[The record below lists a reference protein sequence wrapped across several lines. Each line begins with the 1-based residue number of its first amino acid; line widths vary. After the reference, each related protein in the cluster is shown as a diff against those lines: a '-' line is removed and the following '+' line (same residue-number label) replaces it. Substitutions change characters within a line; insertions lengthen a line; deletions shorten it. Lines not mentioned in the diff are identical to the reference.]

1 VRGAP
6 AAGVPRTGRR
16 SGPGWVPPALEP
28 LLERRTLLAV
38 LAVAALAWAFAGLH
52 DAVREGGAPDLDH
65 KILLLLRDPADPA
78 KPWGPGWLQTS
89 VRDVTALGGT
99 TIVLPLTLLVAGYL
113 ALVRKRGAALFL
125 LAAILGA
132 VALGALLKL
141 GFERP
146 RPDLVEH
153 GVLTYTWSFPS
164 GHATGAAATYL
175 TLGALLARFQP
186 RRRVKVYILSV
197 AVLITVAVGLS
208 RIYLGVHW
216 PTDVLAGWTV
226 GAGWALLCW
235 TVVRVLQRR
244 GNVEPASEVAGEEG
258 LVLVREGDEGVKRAP
273 SPPAGAAAPAAPRPR
288 SP

>member
-235 TVVRVLQRR
+235 TVARVLQRWGAVER
-244 GNVEPASEVAGEEG
+244 AGTTPEEPAGPPGEG
-258 LVLVREGDEGVKRAP
+258 
-273 SPPAGAAAPAAPRPR
+273 RPG
-288 SP
+288 

>member
-1 VRGAP
+1 LSDTRARRRWPRWVP
-6 AAGVPRTGRR
+6 AA
-16 SGPGWVPPALEP
+16 LDP

-38 LAVAALAWAFAGLH
+38 LAVAALAWGFAGLH
-52 DAVREGGAPDLDH
+52 DEVREGGTLDFDH
-65 KILLLLRDPADPA
+65 KVLLLLRDPAEPA
-78 KPWGPGWLQTS
+78 RPWGPGWLQTS
-89 VRDVTALGGT
+89 VRDVTALGGS
-99 TIVLPLTLLVAGYL
+99 TIVIPLTLLVAGYL

-132 VALGALLKL
+132 VTLGSLLKL

-146 RPDLVEH
+146 RPELVEH

-186 RRRVKVYILSV
+186 RRRVKAYILSV
-197 AVLITVAVGLS
+197 AVLVTVAVGLS
-208 RIYLGVHW
+208 RVYLGVHW

-244 GNVEPASEVAGEEG
+244 GSVERASEVAGEDG
-258 LVLVREGDEGVKRAP
+258 LTLVREGDGVRAAPPPPPAASAAP
-273 SPPAGAAAPAAPRPR
+273 SAPPRR